1 MTLTAARP
9 IGGPVGRPVGR
20 PPVTSHG
27 EIEQIAF
34 ELFER
39 FGFAQTT
46 TEQIADAVGIGR
58 RTLFRYFP
66 TKNDIAWGRFSDG
79 LAELRDQLAA
89 TDPGTPLSA
98 AITDA
103 VVLFNA
109 FDETQL
115 TQHVRRMRMI
125 LQTPEL
131 QAHATLKYAQW
142 RAVIAEFVARRL
154 NISIT
159 SPQPTIAGHAALA
172 MALAAY
178 EQWLLDP
185 TASLPGLIRTAS
197 GDLRRLWT
205 T

>member
-1 MTLTAARP
+1 MRNNQGVTQIAARSA
-9 IGGPVGRPVGR
+9 GR

-34 ELFER
+34 ELFDR

-66 TKNDIAWGRFSDG
+66 TKNDIPWGRFSDS
-79 LAELRDQLAA
+79 LAELRAQLAA
-89 TDPGTPLSA
+89 TDPDIPLSA

-103 VVLFNA
+103 VVKFNA
-109 FDETQL
+109 FDEAQI

-142 RAVIAEFVARRL
+142 RSVIAEFVARRL
-154 NISIT
+154 NVQIN

-185 TASLPGLIRTAS
+185 TAALPDLIRTAS